1 LARSE
6 AAARSQSILDR
17 PYRLVSIGACAL
29 IVISAFEQLAVTTI
43 MPAIARDL
51 DGLALYALAFAGPL
65 ASGVIG
71 MVLAGDWSDR
81 RGPVKALYA
90 SVALFALGLVIAG
103 AASSM
108 PLFVVG
114 RLVQG
119 LGGGALTVALYVIVA
134 KIYPPSLQPKIFGAF
149 AAAWVVPAL
158 VGPFIAGVVGQFLGW
173 RWVFLGVVVLVL
185 PALAMVL
192 PGMRSMAPHEPLDS
206 AGLES
211 GGRSS
216 AARALWAVLLAVAIL
231 GLNIAADLDGAAR
244 WLLAVGGLVVA
255 LVALRPLLPAASLR
269 LRRGLPS
276 VIVVRG
282 LLAGAFM
289 GAEVYLPYVL
299 TERFGLTAAL
309 AGLALSFSGVAWG
322 SLSLVQGWLSDR
334 VSHRTAIR
342 IGILG
347 ATIAI
352 AIVLLVTAFD
362 LPAWAIIGGWFV
374 GGAGMGFAYPRIT
387 VLTFDYSSPSE
398 QGFNSSALAIADS
411 GGAAIALALGAV
423 AFSVAGSP
431 GSQPSFVATF
441 AFSLVVGILALL
453 VSARVLERA
462 ARV

>member
-1 LARSE
+1 
-6 AAARSQSILDR
+6 
-17 PYRLVSIGACAL
+17 VSIGACAL
-29 IVISAFEQLAVTTI
+29 IVISAFEQLAVTTV

-90 SVALFALGLVIAG
+90 SVALFALGLIIAG

-108 PLFVVG
+108 PVFVIG

-134 KIYPPSLQPKIFGAF
+134 KIYPPGLQPKIFGAF

-158 VGPFIAGVVGQFLGW
+158 VGPFIAGVVGQYLGW
-173 RWVFLGVVVLVL
+173 RWVFLGVVVLVI
-185 PALAMVL
+185 PALAMVR
-192 PGMRSMAPHEPLDS
+192 PGMRSMAPHDRLEPD
-206 AGLES
+206 
-211 GGRSS
+211 GRSS
-216 AARALWAVLLAVAIL
+216 TARALWAVLLAVAIL

-244 WLLAVGGLVVA
+244 WLLAIGGLVVA
-255 LVALRPLLPAASLR
+255 LMALRPLLPAASLR
-269 LRRGLPS
+269 LGPGLPS
-276 VIVVRG
+276 VIAVRG

-309 AGLALSFSGVAWG
+309 AGLALSFSGIAWG
-322 SLSLVQGWLSDR
+322 SLSVVQGRLGER
-334 VSHRTAIR
+334 VAHRTAIR

-362 LPAWAIIGGWFV
+362 LPAWVIMGGWFI

-387 VLTFDYSSPSE
+387 VLTFDYSAPAE

-423 AFSVAGSP
+423 AFSVAGSS
-431 GSQPSFVATF
+431 GSRSSFVATF

-453 VSARVLERA
+453 VSARVSERA
-462 ARV
+462 ARS

>member
-1 LARSE
+1 MTRPE
-6 AAARSQSILDR
+6 AAARPQGILDK

-29 IVISAFEQLAVTTI
+29 IVIAAFEQLAVTTI

-103 AASSM
+103 TAPTM
-108 PLFVVG
+108 PIFLAG

-134 KIYPPSLQPKIFGAF
+134 KIYPPRLQPKIFGAF

-158 VGPFIAGVVGQFLGW
+158 VGPFIAGVVGQYLGW

-185 PALAMVL
+185 PAMAMVL
-192 PGMRSMAPHEPLDS
+192 PAMRSMAPHDRLEPD
-206 AGLES
+206 
-211 GGRSS
+211 GRSS
-216 AARALWAVLLAVAIL
+216 TARALWAVLLAVAIL
-231 GLNIAADLDGAAR
+231 GLNIAADLDGVAR
-244 WLLAVGGLVVA
+244 WVLATGGLAVA

-276 VIVVRG
+276 VIAMRG

-289 GAEVYLPYVL
+289 SAEVYLPYVL

-322 SLSLVQGWLSDR
+322 SSSLAQGRLGDR

-347 ATIAI
+347 ATAAI
-352 AIVLLVTAFD
+352 GVVLLVTALE
-362 LPAWAIIGGWFV
+362 LPAWVIIGGWFL

-387 VLTFDYSSPSE
+387 VLTFDYSTPAE

-411 GGAAIALALGAV
+411 GGSAIALALGAV
-423 AFSVAGSP
+423 AFSVAGAP

-441 AFSLVVGILALL
+441 AFSLVAGILALI
-453 VSARVLERA
+453 VSARVSQRPRRA
-462 ARV
+462 